1 MEVGKCEG
9 GLLFPLPFIPPPTHT
24 LLGAE
29 LTLSFSQPK
38 SSKSFVR
45 DAWVSTALL
54 ALVVF

>member
-1 MEVGKCEG
+1 MEVGNVCVCWG
-9 GLLFPLPFIPPPTHT
+9 GGPFSLPFIPP

-54 ALVVF
+54 ALVFF

>member
-1 MEVGKCEG
+1 MEVGNVCVCWG
-9 GLLFPLPFIPPPTHT
+9 GVLFLSHLSPP

-54 ALVVF
+54 ALVFF

>member
-1 MEVGKCEG
+1 MCVLG
-9 GLLFPLPFIPPPTHT
+9 GPFSLLFITP

-38 SSKSFVR
+38 SSKSFVK

-54 ALVVF
+54 ALVFF

>member
-1 MEVGKCEG
+1 MCVCVGG
-9 GLLFPLPFIPPPTHT
+9 GVLFLSHLSPP

-54 ALVVF
+54 ALVFF